1 MKIKPLIL
9 ATALAFSGFAA
20 TSSHAADFV
29 VDLGAPGAF
38 GGYSADFGNTIKVAG
53 AFMDSF
59 TFTPDVTGMAAG
71 SLTTIGFTKGTD
83 IDFTAATLNGVAFTL
98 GAGGPGYNFG
108 YTGIIPTAGALIVK
122 VWGIAAPSRVAGS
135 AISASYGGSFAVSPV
150 PEPETYAMMMAG
162 LGLVGFMAR
171 RRKKTESKETL
182 PQLSAC

>member
-29 VDLGAPGAF
+29 VDLGAPSAQGE
-38 GGYSADFGNTIKVAG
+38 YSAFFGNTMKVAG

-71 SLTTIGFTKGTD
+71 SLTTIGFTNSSNL
-83 IDFTAATLNGVAFTL
+83 DFSGATLNGVAFTL
-98 GAGGPGYNFG
+98 GAGGLGHNFG
-108 YTGIIPTAGALIVK
+108 FTGLIPTTGSLIVK
-122 VWGIAAPSRVAGS
+122 VWGIAAPALAAGT
-135 AISASYGGSFAVSPV
+135 AISASYGGSMSVSPV